1 MKKINKN
8 LTLLLLGRV
17 VSDIGSSIQM
27 MIMPLYIIDIGG
39 SSTLVGL
46 FSFFYMVPI
55 LLTYPFAGVIGDRL
69 NRKKIMVTADFI
81 SAIAVLILAYVS
93 SINKMHIAFLFTMQ
107 VIIGMMYGFFD
118 PATKGMV
125 PELVEK
131 EKLAKTNSIIATL
144 RILAGLVAPL
154 VSVLLYTELGITVL
168 FLINGIS
175 FLISTTSEMMI
186 KYNFKKKSKGIN
198 ISAVF
203 HDMKDGASFIKDNP
217 MIYRLSLYFLLV
229 FMFIQPI
236 FGVILPLLFRTKLNY
251 SDTQYG
257 YLQMILLLGALIG
270 SILVGILSK
279 GKKLKGLM
287 TFGIF
292 TMVISVFAFTSLTF
306 KNIIERLGSGS
317 SLYFV
322 FLASVLFLLYTSIMF
337 INIPVQTMIQKVT
350 PEGHMSRVFSIVGMI
365 SKGGMP
371 LGALIYGV
379 VLDIIE
385 IEKAVLIAAVFVL
398 LVSLIFISVFK
409 DESGD
414 TKIET

>member
-1 MKKINKN
+1 
-8 LTLLLLGRV
+8 
-17 VSDIGSSIQM
+17 
-27 MIMPLYIIDIGG
+27 
-39 SSTLVGL
+39 
-46 FSFFYMVPI
+46 
-55 LLTYPFAGVIGDRL
+55 
-69 NRKKIMVTADFI
+69 
-81 SAIAVLILAYVS
+81 
-93 SINKMHIAFLFTMQ
+93 
-107 VIIGMMYGFFD
+107 
-118 PATKGMV
+118 
-125 PELVEK
+125 
-131 EKLAKTNSIIATL
+131 
-144 RILAGLVAPL
+144 
-154 VSVLLYTELGITVL
+154 
-168 FLINGIS
+168 
-175 FLISTTSEMMI
+175 MI

-203 HDMKDGASFIKDNP
+203 HDMKEGAVFIKDNH
-217 MIYRLSLYFLLV
+217 MIYKLSLYFLLV

-287 TFGIF
+287 IFGIF
-292 TMVISVFAFTSLTF
+292 TMIISVFAFTSLTF

-322 FLASVLFLLYTSIMF
+322 LLASVLFLLYTSIMF

-371 LGALIYGV
+371 NVIKLNCYKFTKPIFQKTIPY
-379 VLDIIE
+379 
-385 IEKAVLIAAVFVL
+385 FV
-398 LVSLIFISVFK
+398 
-409 DESGD
+409 
-414 TKIET
+414 